1 MCGLAN
7 YWMPP
12 ALGVQRIDRETA
24 LARSDRGEGYR
35 APEEANGW

>member
-1 MCGLAN
+1 
-7 YWMPP
+7 MPP
-12 ALGVQRIDRETA
+12 ALGIQRSDRETA